1 MAERYQD
8 RPFPSDDYGRG
19 GDQHGKADS
28 DPLAELA
35 RLIGQ
40 TDPFAAQSQP
50 GARSPVAP
58 APAPSYQDD
67 DYRQDDYQQDYV
79 ELAAPTPPGPP
90 SWMWCAFL
98 QPAPA
103 AAPESAYPVTVSPV
117 HPLHRYS
124 AQPAAP
130 EPVLRQPHA
139 YQDHAYPEQAYL
151 LQDQAYQQQAYQP
164 DA

>member
-19 GDQHGKADS
+19 SDQRAKADS

-67 DYRQDDYQQDYV
+67 DYRQDDYRQDDYQQDYV
-79 ELAAPTPPGPP
+79 EQAAPTPPGPP
-90 SWMWCAFL
+90 SWMRRANV

-103 AAPESAYPVTVSPV
+103 AAPSLTI
-117 HPLHRYS
+117 R
-124 AQPAAP
+124 
-130 EPVLRQPHA
+130 
-139 YQDHAYPEQAYL
+139 
-151 LQDQAYQQQAYQP
+151 
-164 DA
+164 